1 MIMRWHCRYEISLN
15 CYLSNNV
22 SEYRFLY
29 KTNCATLQPT
39 PQVMMDRERA
49 YIPRLQIEFIDLITL
64 PVYRK
69 VVQGPRK
76 KYVNH
81 VKQDPDRARQNS

>member
-1 MIMRWHCRYEISLN
+1 
-15 CYLSNNV
+15 
-22 SEYRFLY
+22 
-29 KTNCATLQPT
+29 
-39 PQVMMDRERA
+39 MMDRERA